1 MRHARLRLAVPPPAV
16 GRPDRVPPPSAGGGA
31 RRLPVVP
38 IDLRP
43 PPRVIQP
50 ERQLMAAVLVDAV
63 ATWRRYRRA
72 REGPARARFDEVV
85 GWLEDS
91 STSWPYSFVRICAEL
106 ELDPARVRA
115 RLR

>member
-1 MRHARLRLAVPPPAV
+1 MRHARLVLTAPPPAA
-16 GRPDRVPPPSAGGGA
+16 GRPGRVPPVIAGGT

-38 IDLRP
+38 IELRP

-63 ATWRRYRRA
+63 ATWHRYRKA
-72 REGPARARFDEVV
+72 RDGPARARLDEVV
-85 GWLEDS
+85 AWLEDPC
-91 STSWPYSFVRICAEL
+91 TSWPFSFVRICAEL

>member
-1 MRHARLRLAVPPPAV
+1 
-16 GRPDRVPPPSAGGGA
+16 
-31 RRLPVVP
+31 
-38 IDLRP
+38 
-43 PPRVIQP
+43 
-50 ERQLMAAVLVDAV
+50 MAAVLVDAV

-106 ELDPARVRA
+106 ELDPARIRA